1 MTSIRTGRLR
11 TVLLGVAA
19 ALLAFTPVYWTNA
32 VAESPGTAPDRT
44 DGQSAVRQNPLRK
57 AWKLDK
63 GISDIPVSFT
73 VRNINRTKA
82 ACPVDG
88 RTYTVRG
95 HLTAPTRLLEG
106 KGTDKAVTLYQHG
119 IASGEWYWR
128 LQADGY
134 HHAEELAARGHASLT
149 IDRIGYD
156 SSGTPDGFATCVG
169 GQADITHQ
177 IVQQLRKGTYRSGD
191 AKGGANDSAKGGG
204 RAATSF
210 GKVFL
215 AGQSNGGQIAQ
226 IAAYSFRDID
236 GLVLM
241 DWADRGLTPQTN
253 ARFFSSLQSCL
264 RGGTE
269 GYVHYDLGPAEFRSG
284 NFHDTDPD
292 VLDLAV
298 PHQNRHPCGDMVSQ
312 ISSVL
317 VDLRELRTITVP
329 VLLMYGEKDTRV
341 QGGEEH
347 RALFTGAE
355 NTRLVNI
362 PKAGHYMGM
371 ARQAPLI
378 HETLADWLDAR

>member
-1 MTSIRTGRLR
+1 MNSARISRLR
-11 TVLLGVAA
+11 TVLLGAAA
-19 ALLAFTPVYWTNA
+19 ALLAVTPVYWANA
-32 VAESPGTAPDRT
+32 VAPSPGTTEGRTTDVNAPQQQKT
-44 DGQSAVRQNPLRK
+44 
-57 AWKLDK
+57 WTLDK

-106 KGTDKAVTLYQHG
+106 KDTDRAVTLYQHG
-119 IASGEWYWR
+119 IAAGEWYWR
-128 LQADGY
+128 VEADGY

-156 SSGTPDGFATCVG
+156 NSDTLDGLATCIG

-177 IVQQLRKGTYRSGD
+177 IVQQLRKGTYRSEGT
-191 AKGGANDSAKGGG
+191 GEG
-204 RAATSF
+204 RTAARF

-241 DWADRGLTPQTN
+241 DWTDRGLTPQAN
-253 ARFFSSLQSCL
+253 ARFFSSLQTCL
-264 RGGTE
+264 RGGTK
-269 GYVHYDLGPAEFRSG
+269 GYVYYDLGPAEFRSG
-284 NFHDTDPD
+284 NFHDTDPA
-292 VLDLAV
+292 VLGLAV

-312 ISSVL
+312 LGAVL
-317 VDLRELRTITVP
+317 VDLRELKTITVP
-329 VLLMYGEKDTRV
+329 VLFMYGEKDARV
-341 QGGEEH
+341 EGGEEH

-355 NTRLVNI
+355 DTQLIDI
-362 PKAGHYMGM
+362 PDAGHYMGM
-371 ARQAPLI
+371 ARQAPLV
-378 HETLADWLDAR
+378 HDTLADWLDRR